1 MKKSYVWLL
10 SMLAAVLLAG
20 CAMQKGP
27 AEQAAK
33 AADAALAAVHDQA
46 QKYVPDQLQAVQAQ
60 VDGLKDSLAKGDY
73 KGVLAAAPAVNTAI
87 SGLKDA
93 AAAKQQEVEA
103 ALQKAKDS
111 WGSMSTD
118 VPKMVDAISSRV
130 DVLSKSHHLP
140 KGVTKD
146 SLAAAK
152 SSVESMKAALADA
165 SNAATSGDY
174 TTAMSKAQSVKDQAT
189 QVMQS
194 LGMTSGST

>member
-1 MKKSYVWLL
+1 MKKSYVWMLA
-10 SMLAAVLLAG
+10 MLAAVVLVG
-20 CAMQKGP
+20 CGMQKGP
-27 AEQAAK
+27 AEQAVK
-33 AADAALAAVHDQA
+33 TADAALASVRDQA
-46 QKYVPDQLQAVQAQ
+46 QKYVPDQLQAVQTQ
-60 VDGLKDSLAKGDY
+60 LDGMKDSLAKGDY
-73 KGVLAAAPAVNTAI
+73 KAVMDAAPALNTAI

-103 ALQKAKDS
+103 ALAKAKDA
-111 WGSMSTD
+111 WGQASTD

-130 DVLSKSHHLP
+130 DVLSQSHHLP

-152 SSVESMKAALADA
+152 SSVDSMKAAWSDA
-165 SNAATSGDY
+165 TNAATSGDY

-194 LGMTSGST
+194 LGMTSS